1 MSRIEKRLCI
11 LALVFVVVYLGA
23 VALTIHTRIERKDEP
38 TKIESAGAA
47 PGEGHIMLAELLL
60 PMLILFT
67 VTVCFIIV
75 KKKRDKARRL
85 LDVPR
90 KAPKVTPDIS

>member
-1 MSRIEKRLCI
+1 
-11 LALVFVVVYLGA
+11 
-23 VALTIHTRIERKDEP
+23 
-38 TKIESAGAA
+38 
-47 PGEGHIMLAELLL
+47 MLAELLL